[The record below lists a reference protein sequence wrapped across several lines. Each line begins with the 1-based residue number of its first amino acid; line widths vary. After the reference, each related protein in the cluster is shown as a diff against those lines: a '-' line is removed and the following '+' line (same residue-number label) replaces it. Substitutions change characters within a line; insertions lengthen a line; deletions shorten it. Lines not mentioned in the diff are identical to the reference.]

1 MKNITKITFLL
12 LLICAPISGFG
23 QQGENEELKIAA
35 LEALIAAP
43 PERAMPIVQKVL
55 AGDDSDELK
64 ARTLFVLSQI
74 DTPQAEALL
83 VETARNS
90 QGQLQNEAI
99 RMIGISGSPGAIG
112 ELSGLYAAGD
122 ANTKEAV
129 LEAYLIIGDP
139 EPVYQVALNTEDP
152 GEFASAVEMLGA
164 MGARDELRALR
175 ERSGMSDALID
186 AYAIAGDVE
195 SLEALARDDSDPER
209 QAQALEALGIAGGSG
224 DTLAEIYRSS
234 DNAEVKEAA
243 LSGMMI
249 GGHDDIV
256 LDLFRSTDDKQEQ
269 RAMLELLVM
278 MGSDEVWD
286 IIDQTLETGQ

>member
-1 MKNITKITFLL
+1 MKTTTKIAFLL
-12 LLICAPISGFG
+12 LLLCAPMSGFA

-35 LEALIAAP
+35 LEALISAP

-64 ARTLFVLSQI
+64 ARALFVLSQI
-74 DTPQAEALL
+74 DTPEAQSLL
-83 VETARNS
+83 VDTARNS
-90 QGQLQNEAI
+90 SGELQNEAI
-99 RMIGISGSPGAIG
+99 RMIGISGNSAAIG
-112 ELSGLYAAGD
+112 ELAGLYASGD
-122 ANTKEAV
+122 QNTKEAV
-129 LEAYLIIGDP
+129 LEAYLIAGDA
-139 EPVYQVALNTEDP
+139 EPVFQIALNTDDP

-164 MGARDELRALR
+164 MGALDELRALR

-195 SLEALARDDSDPER
+195 SLEALARDGSDPER
-209 QAQALEALGIAGGSG
+209 QAQALEALGIAGGAG
-224 DTLAEIYRSS
+224 TTLAEIYRSS
-234 DNAEVKEAA
+234 DNADVREAA
-243 LSGMMI
+243 LDGMMI

-256 LDLFRSTDDKQEQ
+256 LELFRSSDDSEEK

-286 IIDQTLETGQ
+286 IIDQTLEAGQ

>member
-1 MKNITKITFLL
+1 MKTTTKIAFLL
-12 LLICAPISGFG
+12 LLLCAPMSGFA

-35 LEALIAAP
+35 LEALISAP

-64 ARTLFVLSQI
+64 ARALFVLSQI
-74 DTPQAEALL
+74 DTPEAQSLL
-83 VETARNS
+83 VDTARNS
-90 QGQLQNEAI
+90 SGELQHEAI
-99 RMIGISGSPGAIG
+99 RMIGISGNSAAIG
-112 ELSGLYAAGD
+112 ELAGLYASGD
-122 ANTKEAV
+122 QNTKEAV
-129 LEAYLIIGDP
+129 LEAYLIAGDA
-139 EPVYQVALNTEDP
+139 EPVFQIALNTDDP

-164 MGARDELRALR
+164 MGALDELRALR

-195 SLEALARDDSDPER
+195 SLEALARDGSDPER
-209 QAQALEALGIAGGSG
+209 QAQALEALGIAGGAG
-224 DTLAEIYRSS
+224 TTLAEIYRSS
-234 DNAEVKEAA
+234 DNADVREAA
-243 LSGMMI
+243 LDGMMI

-256 LDLFRSTDDKQEQ
+256 LELFRSSDDAEEK

-286 IIDQTLETGQ
+286 IIDQTLEAGQ

>member
-1 MKNITKITFLL
+1 MKTTTKIAFLL
-12 LLICAPISGFG
+12 LLLCAPMSGFA

-35 LEALIAAP
+35 LEALISAP

-64 ARTLFVLSQI
+64 ARALFVLSQI
-74 DTPQAEALL
+74 DTPEAQSLL
-83 VETARNS
+83 VDTARNS
-90 QGQLQNEAI
+90 SGELQNEAI
-99 RMIGISGSPGAIG
+99 RMIGISGNSAAIG
-112 ELSGLYAAGD
+112 ELAGLYASGD
-122 ANTKEAV
+122 QNTKEAV
-129 LEAYLIIGDP
+129 LEAYLIAGDAD
-139 EPVYQVALNTEDP
+139 PVFQIALNTDDP

-164 MGARDELRALR
+164 MGALDELRALR

-195 SLEALARDDSDPER
+195 SLEALARDGSDPER
-209 QAQALEALGIAGGSG
+209 QAQALEALGIAGGAG
-224 DTLAEIYRSS
+224 TTLAEIYRSS
-234 DNAEVKEAA
+234 DNADVREAA
-243 LSGMMI
+243 LDGMMI

-256 LDLFRSTDDKQEQ
+256 LELFRSSDDSEEK

-286 IIDQTLETGQ
+286 IIDQTLEAGQ

>member
-1 MKNITKITFLL
+1 MKTTTKIAFLL
-12 LLICAPISGFG
+12 LLLCAPMSGFA

-35 LEALIAAP
+35 LEALISAP

-64 ARTLFVLSQI
+64 ARALFVLSQI
-74 DTPQAEALL
+74 DTPEAQSLL
-83 VETARNS
+83 VDTARNS
-90 QGQLQNEAI
+90 SGELQNEAI
-99 RMIGISGSPGAIG
+99 RMIGISGNSAAIG
-112 ELSGLYAAGD
+112 ELAGLYASGD
-122 ANTKEAV
+122 QNTKEAV
-129 LEAYLIIGDP
+129 LEAYLIAGDAD
-139 EPVYQVALNTEDP
+139 PVFQIALNTDDP

-164 MGARDELRALR
+164 MGALDELRALR

-195 SLEALARDDSDPER
+195 SLEALARDGSDPER
-209 QAQALEALGIAGGSG
+209 QAQALEALGIAGGAG
-224 DTLAEIYRSS
+224 TTLAEIYRSS
-234 DNAEVKEAA
+234 DNADVREAA
-243 LSGMMI
+243 LDGMMI

-256 LDLFRSTDDKQEQ
+256 LELFRSSDDAEEK

-286 IIDQTLETGQ
+286 IIDQTLEAGQ

>member
-1 MKNITKITFLL
+1 MKTTTKIAFLL
-12 LLICAPISGFG
+12 LLLCAPMSGFA

-35 LEALIAAP
+35 LEALISAP

-64 ARTLFVLSQI
+64 AHALFVLSQI
-74 DTPQAEALL
+74 DTPEAQSLL
-83 VETARNS
+83 VDTARNS
-90 QGQLQNEAI
+90 SGELQNEAI
-99 RMIGISGSPGAIG
+99 RMIGISGNSAAIG
-112 ELSGLYAAGD
+112 ELAGLYASGD
-122 ANTKEAV
+122 QNTKEAV
-129 LEAYLIIGDP
+129 LEAYLIAGDA
-139 EPVYQVALNTEDP
+139 EPVFQIALNTDDP

-164 MGARDELRALR
+164 MGALDELRALR

-195 SLEALARDDSDPER
+195 SLEALARDGSDPER
-209 QAQALEALGIAGGSG
+209 QAQALEALGIAGGAG
-224 DTLAEIYRSS
+224 TTLAEIYRSS
-234 DNAEVKEAA
+234 DNADVREAA
-243 LSGMMI
+243 LDGMMI

-256 LDLFRSTDDKQEQ
+256 LELFRSSDDSEEK

-286 IIDQTLETGQ
+286 IIDQTLEAGQ